1 MKFDGKQLDN
11 WAFYLGRLDSITLA
25 VICCGFIEM
34 STKLDS
40 KMIEF
45 SQSTQLLG
53 KPLQHNNN
61 TNIFHQIRFEDIE
74 NNKRMPR
81 N

>member
-25 VICCGFIEM
+25 VICCGFIET
-34 STKLDS
+34 STQLDS
-40 KMIEF
+40 KMMEF
-45 SQSTQLLG
+45 SQLTQLLG
-53 KPLQHNNN
+53 KPLGNNN
-61 TNIFHQIRFEDIE
+61 TNIFHQIRFKDIE
-74 NNKRMPR
+74 NNKWMPR